1 MGTGVDTASVGS
13 EHDLIKRFVQNLW
26 VGDDVTDVNSGAQSE
41 QFGNDGPEN
50 HANGQD
56 KEAGRSEG
64 GGTSV
69 QGLKEEFDD
78 LQEVGI
84 TPRARETRAAEDGD
98 PSIIEFQNEDV
109 IWDSESQSLNYQ
121 VKPRR
126 HRVHRNVVAS
136 LLVCMPSRNGLGYQ
150 VEVNNII
157 VMLLM
162 VPIWLLYK
170 LLLKGALA
178 TSPRMIRITVIIVP
192 TLMFSAVLSAFT
204 KAKRHE
210 ILAASAW

>member
-1 MGTGVDTASVGS
+1 MGTGVDAASVGS
-13 EHDLIKRFVQNLW
+13 EHDLIKHFVENLW
-26 VGDDVTDVNSGAQSE
+26 VGGDIGDVSSDAQSE
-41 QFGNDGPEN
+41 KFGKDGPEEYS
-50 HANGQD
+50 NGQD
-56 KEAGRSEG
+56 EEVGRSEG
-64 GGTSV
+64 DCTSV
-69 QGLKEEFDD
+69 RGPKEKVND

-84 TPRARETRAAEDGD
+84 MPRARETRAAEESD

-109 IWDSESQSLNYQ
+109 TWDSESQSLDYQ

-136 LLVCMPSRNGLGYQ
+136 LFVCIPSRNDLGYQ

-162 VPIWLLYK
+162 VPLWLLYK

-178 TSPRMIRITVIIVP
+178 TSPRMISVIIVP
-192 TLMFSAVLSAFT
+192 TLIFSAVLLVFT
-204 KAKRHE
+204 KVKRHE